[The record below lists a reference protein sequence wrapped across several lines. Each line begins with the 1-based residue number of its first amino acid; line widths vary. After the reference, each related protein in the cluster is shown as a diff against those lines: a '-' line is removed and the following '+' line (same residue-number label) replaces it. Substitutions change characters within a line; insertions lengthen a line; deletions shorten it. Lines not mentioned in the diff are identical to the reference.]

1 MTATAIALK
10 ASDGATPDA
19 QQFAA
24 IVGKYIV
31 DRAAA
36 KDLHLLLV
44 GLAQVRET
52 YADRIAWMETFAAW
66 LHGEHAGLF
75 RGLSND
81 HRTRRLQGF
90 VRALATVRV
99 YREQFAS
106 LLTGIVKELKGT
118 KLFAE
123 VGIPNEPGFW
133 REATDRLSRR
143 LLPAPPVPKSFQD
156 FINVLFPTK
165 REAEWLEHSPAETW
179 RKLWGVIEI
188 TRSPLSAAWMPLASS
203 MSDAMRIL
211 ATRIAA
217 LGVAQDIRDRLPEMT
232 ISTLPFLR
240 LPTLCETVQIGPPRL
255 SMSNEGALGM
265 IDECRAAL
273 RLVHAHVEEY
283 GVSVDLV
290 YRIELMSA
298 QLSRLEQLVALMVP
312 SSMEA
317 LAQNLGRFARDLVR
331 AQFQNRSIFELLGR
345 NSHVLAKKVVER
357 SGLSGEHYITKTR
370 AEWRAMLYSAAGGG
384 FLTCFT
390 AAAKILTGKLSV
402 SPSTSATLNIINYA
416 GSFLLMGALGFTLA
430 TKQPSMTA
438 AALASSL
445 ESEEREPNSGVHSS
459 REPSLDRLVG
469 IITQISRSQLAAA
482 LGNVGMV
489 IPVALVFDLL
499 CRYFAGHPFL
509 DHAKALKVVESL
521 HPLEGGMLPHAA
533 FTGVLLWASSIAAGW
548 FENWIIYRRLPEAI
562 AKNRRIKRALGPER
576 ARRWADRL
584 EHGATS
590 AAGSISLGF
599 LLGFMPALGVALG
612 LPIDV
617 RHVTLS
623 TGSLVF
629 AGSALGAGGLVSYDF
644 LGAAVGILF
653 VGALNFGV
661 SFFLAL
667 AVALRARD
675 RWRAGT
681 VSVLNDLI
689 VALVRRFF
697 RNPSEFFF
705 PPKRSDGTLSTLPPP
720 PRSIAPQ
727 SVVPPAPP
735 SSTDTLGL

>member
-1 MTATAIALK
+1 MTATAIAPK
-10 ASDGATPDA
+10 APESATPDA

-24 IVGKYIV
+24 IVGKYLA
-31 DRAAA
+31 DKSAA
-36 KDLHLLLV
+36 KDLHLLLTH
-44 GLAQVRET
+44 LDIERAT
-52 YADRIAWMETFAAW
+52 YADRLAWMEELASW
-66 LHGEHAGLF
+66 MHVG
-75 RGLSND
+75 SND
-81 HRTRRLQGF
+81 ARTRRLQAF

-99 YREQFAS
+99 YRESFAA
-106 LLTGIVKELKGT
+106 LLTAIVTELRGT

-133 REATDRLSRR
+133 REMIDRLSRR
-143 LLPAPPVPKSFQD
+143 FLPAPPVPKSFQD
-156 FINVLFPTK
+156 FISAIFPTK
-165 REAEWLEHSPAETW
+165 REASFIEHSPAETW

-188 TRSPLSAAWMPLASS
+188 TKSPLSSAWMPLAAS
-203 MSDAMRIL
+203 MSDAMRII
-211 ATRIAA
+211 AARIAA
-217 LGVAQDIRDRLPEMT
+217 LGVAQDVRDRLPEMS
-232 ISTLPFLR
+232 IASLPFLR

-255 SMSNEGALGM
+255 SVSNEGALAM
-265 IDECRAAL
+265 IEECRAAL

-290 YRIELMSA
+290 YRLELMAA
-298 QLSRLEQLVALMVP
+298 QLTRLEQLVSLLVP
-312 SSMEA
+312 ASQEA

-370 AEWRAMLYSAAGGG
+370 KEWRAMLFSAAGGG

-390 AAAKILTGKLSV
+390 AAFKILSGKLHV
-402 SPSTSATLNIINYA
+402 SLLTSSTLNIINYA
-416 GSFLLMGALGFTLA
+416 GSFLLMGALGYTLA

-438 AALASSL
+438 AALATSL
-445 ESEEREPNSGVHSS
+445 ETENEDPNSGVLSG
-459 REPSLDRLVG
+459 REPHLDRLVT
-469 IITQISRSQLAAA
+469 IIAQISRSQLAAA
-482 LGNVGMV
+482 MGNVGMV
-489 IPVALVFDLL
+489 IPVALLFEFIW
-499 CRYFAGHPFL
+499 RRATGHSFL
-509 DHAKALKVVESL
+509 DQAKAVKVVDSL
-521 HPLEGGMLPHAA
+521 HPLKGGMLPYAA

-548 FENWIIYRRLPEAI
+548 FENWVIYRRLPEAI
-562 AKNRRIKRALGPER
+562 AKHRRIRRFLGPER
-576 ARRWADRL
+576 AKRWADAL

-590 AAGSISLGF
+590 AAGSVSLGF
-599 LLGFMPALGVALG
+599 LLGFMPAMGTLFG

-629 AGSALGAGGLVSYDF
+629 AGSALGTGALGTYDF

-653 VGALNFGV
+653 IGTLNFGV
-661 SFFLAL
+661 SFVLAL

-681 VSVLNDLI
+681 VSVMNDLI

-697 RNPSEFFF
+697 RTPTVFFF
-705 PPKRSDGTLSTLPPP
+705 PPKNVETA
-720 PRSIAPQ
+720 SIAP
-727 SVVPPAPP
+727 SAPPSIPPPPP
-735 SSTDTLGL
+735 SSTDTLGTFR